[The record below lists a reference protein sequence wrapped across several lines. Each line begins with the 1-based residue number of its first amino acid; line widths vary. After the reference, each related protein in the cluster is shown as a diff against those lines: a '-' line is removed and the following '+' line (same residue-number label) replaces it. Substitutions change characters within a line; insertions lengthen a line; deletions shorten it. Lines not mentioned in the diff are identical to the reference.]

1 MDSVLGADKIASMKN
16 PRRKLRKHYMR
27 EWRKF
32 RGLTQEQAA
41 DRLEITQA
49 TLSRIEQLLIPYSQ
63 GLLEGAGIAYSC
75 EPWDIL
81 NVNPLKEG
89 EVIDLT
95 QILRDASPEVRAE
108 IIGYARG
115 RLDKGA

>member
-1 MDSVLGADKIASMKN
+1 MAGENKIHGMRK
-16 PRRKLRKHYMR
+16 PRQRLRKHYMR

-41 DRLEITQA
+41 SRLEITQA

-63 GLLEGAGIAYSC
+63 NLLEGAAIAYDC
-75 EPWDIL
+75 EPSDIL
-81 NVNPLKEG
+81 NVNPLMEG

-95 QILRDASPEVRAE
+95 RILREAAPEVRAE
-108 IIGYARG
+108 ILGYAKG
-115 RLDKGA
+115 RLGKGA